1 MYLFWL
7 VSEDVET
14 QIKGV
19 VILCWA
25 FDEAN
30 DNTWENVIRP
40 GIKKNT
46 KHYHRR
52 QNAGLPVR
60 IASWQHYYRDTPY
73 FRLLAALYVFSVVK
87 NSPYHSIY
95 QVNFGTDTELRYKL
109 AGYGVPVDLLPMS
122 STGTLK
128 FENHRDW
135 LHVIRTKMSVRGAYD
150 EEIVDCP
157 RLNDVVH
164 RKGPASKLNPGN
176 SYYQELINDFSLA
189 HFTGNRHRKY
199 EITMHIIEQVHS
211 RGGRFLEW
219 RNMWVVY
226 KDLEKVRKKVASAFK
241 QINRN
246 RKHGENQQL
255 VKAIANATAIDADED
270 SSRSLSAPATQEEPS
285 RSRSRSAPATESNAE
300 SPNHRADSTTSME
313 YAFVDNPAKRLRT
326 TQNNDDDSSCFG
338 MCFYPTDS
346 SSSDEE

>member
-1 MYLFWL
+1 
-7 VSEDVET
+7 
-14 QIKGV
+14 
-19 VILCWA
+19 
-25 FDEAN
+25 
-30 DNTWENVIRP
+30 
-40 GIKKNT
+40 
-46 KHYHRR
+46 
-52 QNAGLPVR
+52 
-60 IASWQHYYRDTPY
+60 
-73 FRLLAALYVFSVVK
+73 
-87 NSPYHSIY
+87 
-95 QVNFGTDTELRYKL
+95 
-109 AGYGVPVDLLPMS
+109 MS

-135 LHVIRTKMSVRGAYD
+135 LHVIQVKMSRRGAYD

-176 SYYQELINDFSLA
+176 AYYQELINDSSLA
-189 HFTGNRHRKY
+189 HFTGDRHKKY
-199 EITMHIIEQVHS
+199 EITMHVIEQVHS

-246 RKHGENQQL
+246 RKHEEKQQL
-255 VKAIANATAIDADED
+255 VKAISNATAIDVDEG
-270 SSRSLSAPATQEEPS
+270 SSRSLSAPAPKEPF
-285 RSRSRSAPATESNAE
+285 RSRSTAATETNAE
-300 SPNHRADSTTSME
+300 SPNHRANTSME

-326 TQNNDDDSSCFG
+326 TQINDDDSACFG

-346 SSSDEE
+346 SSEEE